1 MNYLRLIQ
9 KQGFNRYD
17 FLLTEDTLSVK
28 QFTISEKK
36 EWLVKLDRLGNK
48 TSLEKEASLIRKLV
62 SIFLGLCSLLIVIG
76 NVMDHSNHMNIWI
89 WIALSTSNFWLATAM
104 YFTPVTNELRLVSGI
119 EELVFLSDKP
129 LESDVQKF
137 VQEIIKRSQKVLL
150 RKYYVDAD
158 LPENIMIDQ
167 LSWLLEKGVIDSGE
181 FSEMKKKYYS
191 LKQPRGE

>member
-28 QFTISEKK
+28 QFTISENK
-36 EWLVKLDRLGNK
+36 EWVVKLDRLGNK

-76 NVMDHSNHMNIWI
+76 NAMDHSNHMNIWI
-89 WIALSTSNFWLATAM
+89 WVALSTSNFWLATAM
-104 YFTPVTNELRLVSGI
+104 YFTPITNELRLVGGI

-137 VQEIIKRSQKVLL
+137 VHEIIKRSQKVLL
-150 RKYYVDAD
+150 RKYCVDAD

-167 LSWLLEKGVIDSGE
+167 LSWLLEKGVIDRGE